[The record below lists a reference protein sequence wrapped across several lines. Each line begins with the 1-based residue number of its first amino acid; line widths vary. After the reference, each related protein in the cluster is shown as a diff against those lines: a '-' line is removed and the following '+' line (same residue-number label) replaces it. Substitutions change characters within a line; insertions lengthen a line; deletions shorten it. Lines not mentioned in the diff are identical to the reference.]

1 MCNYLLGLPHYHRLY
16 MPWPS
21 QCSLSQS
28 PSLVRHVMVQFLQ
41 QHDGGR
47 VRGQSVAYLRPNVH
61 SMAQDDLRTA
71 HRNQRRESDLDI
83 CKLRQSTHGQ
93 SGRIERIWKQLG
105 CIISSYCVGVT
116 GSELIA
122 SSRSALSCGACA
134 IWLFGY
140 ENILKQYMAQNKVH
154 KCKRVQNSLC
164 FFGSGFGFFFGF
176 LSWYHL
182 PCICNSLE
190 LESVILH
197 GICYILAWSLCILH
211 GICYIWPC
219 SPSILHGICHILAF
233 QPLICMVFAT
243 FWYFNRSCGLL

>member
-1 MCNYLLGLPHYHRLY
+1 MIYIYIWYMCNYLLGLPHYHRLY

-71 HRNQRRESDLDI
+71 HRNQIRRELDLDI

-105 CIISSYCVGVT
+105 CIISSCCVGVT

-122 SSRSALSCGACA
+122 SSSSALSCGACA

-140 ENILKQYMAQNKVH
+140 KNILKQYMAQNKVH
-154 KCKRVQNSLC
+154 KCKGFRIVFVFLAQVLD
-164 FFGSGFGFFFGF
+164 FF
-176 LSWYHL
+176 
-182 PCICNSLE
+182 
-190 LESVILH
+190 
-197 GICYILAWSLCILH
+197 
-211 GICYIWPC
+211 
-219 SPSILHGICHILAF
+219 LAF
-233 QPLICMVFAT
+233 FPGTICLVFAT
-243 FWYFNRSCGLL
+243 VWN